1 MPAGRLPAPTGRSVH
16 AQRGASALTL
26 MLLMIA
32 LSAMLGLVEVG
43 YLYWSKRDLQK
54 TADLAALAGAQRLDT
69 CNAAGTDNAAA
80 RGNAFDDNAF
90 NGTFQVRCGY
100 WNVQSPNSPLVAA
113 DATHPLNAVAVEL
126 SRGALPMFGKVEAMP
141 QVRASAAARRA
152 APVVAFSAGAKLLN
166 VDGSAPLQQLL
177 STVGVDLSNSEVASY
192 RGLAQLKL
200 TPRGL
205 LEALGIPVSSNLS
218 VGELNGLLTQSQVSV
233 GQLLQVM
240 AALANQQQLAGVD
253 LSVLQQRLAS
263 ANLDSAQLQLGS
275 NDATTGLFAS
285 VVAPDGDANS
295 ALDVQL
301 NALDVLGSAIS
312 VGNGHNAVNV
322 QQLKLL
328 GAVTAQASIVEPASI
343 GIGPV
348 GTTAYNAQVR
358 VRLDIDTDQLA
369 LLSPVIKL
377 LGIRLHLPIYIDAV
391 DGYARLKDVDCAST
405 PKRANFDVLSS
416 ISNICVGK
424 PTGDWR
430 STRELC
436 SAANLGSE
444 QLVKLFGL
452 NVLTDRI
459 VLPVLQSQDNL
470 WVPEGGTG
478 SVAPNSLQVGTL
490 LSNLT
495 DALFNTLGKLFQSSG
510 STSDTATGLATQYLE
525 ATRKSSGAYDPQ
537 AVVNALRDGT
547 GGLGALGDW
556 QTTIVKCDSVLGI
569 VCKSQ
574 QGSVWEGF
582 LNTTTI
588 KGGLVGGLLD
598 VLGLTSCSGLVA
610 GLAYNTCVR
619 DNLAKFLTTRPGGLG
634 DANYNPQAGTGAC
647 TTVLCV
653 LLKPVID
660 ATLRPL
666 LNGVGALLGT
676 TLDQVLGLQLG
687 RTDVRVDSIQCH
699 AAQLVR

>member
-1 MPAGRLPAPTGRSVH
+1 MRAGRRTAPT
-16 AQRGASALTL
+16 QRGASALTL

-32 LSAMLGLVEVG
+32 LSAMLGLVEIG

-80 RGNAFDDNAF
+80 RGNAFQDNAF
-90 NGTFQVRCGY
+90 NGTFQARCGF
-100 WNVQSPNSPLVAA
+100 WNIQAPDAPLVAA
-113 DATHPLNAVAVEL
+113 DASHPLNAVEVEL
-126 SRGALPMFGKVEAMP
+126 RRGALPMFGMVDSMP
-141 QVRASAAARRA
+141 QVRASAVARRA

-166 VDGSAPLQQLL
+166 VDGAAPLQQLL
-177 STVGVDLSNSEVASY
+177 RTVGVDLGNTEVASY

-205 LEALGIPVSSNLS
+205 LQALGIPVSSDLTL
-218 VGELNGLLTQSQVSV
+218 GELNGLLTRSQISV

-253 LSVLQQRLAS
+253 LSVLQRRLAA
-263 ANLDSAQLQLGS
+263 ANLDSAQLRLGS
-275 NDATTGLFAS
+275 DDATAGLFAS
-285 VVAPDGDANS
+285 LVAPDGDANS

-301 NALDVLGSAIS
+301 DALDLLGSAIS
-312 VGNGHNAVNV
+312 VGNGQHAVQV
-322 QQLKLL
+322 QQLNLL
-328 GAVTAQASIVEPASI
+328 GAVTAQASIVEPASM

-369 LLSPVIKL
+369 LISPVIKL

-405 PKRANFDVLSS
+405 PQRANFDVLSS
-416 ISNICVGK
+416 ISNICIGK
-424 PTGDWR
+424 PGGDWR

-436 SAANLGSE
+436 STANLGNE

-459 VLPVLQSQDNL
+459 VVPVLQSQDNL
-470 WVPEGGTG
+470 WVAEGGTG

-495 DALFNTLGKLFQSSG
+495 DAMFNALGKLFQSSG
-510 STSDTATGLATQYLE
+510 SASDTASGLATQYLE
-525 ATRKSSGAYDPQ
+525 ATRKSNGAYDPQ
-537 AVVNALRDGT
+537 AVVTALRDGT

-556 QTTIVKCDSVLGI
+556 QTTIVKCDNVLGV

-574 QGSVWEGF
+574 PGSVWEGF

-588 KGGLVGGLLD
+588 SSGLVGGLLD

-610 GLAYNTCVR
+610 GLAYNSCVR
-619 DNLAKFLTTRPGGLG
+619 DNLAKYLQTRPGGLG
-634 DANYNPQAGTGAC
+634 DTNYNPQAGTGTC
-647 TTVLCV
+647 NTVLCV
-653 LLKPVID
+653 LLKPVMD

-666 LNGVGALLGT
+666 LNGVGTLLGT

-687 RTDVRVDSIQCH
+687 RTDVRVEDIQCH

>member
-1 MPAGRLPAPTGRSVH
+1 MRAGRRTAPT
-16 AQRGASALTL
+16 QRGASALTL

-32 LSAMLGLVEVG
+32 LSAMLGLVEIG

-69 CNAAGTDNAAA
+69 CNSAGTDNAAA
-80 RGNAFDDNAF
+80 RGNAFQDNAF
-90 NGTFQVRCGY
+90 NGTFQARCGF
-100 WNVQSPNSPLVAA
+100 WNIQAPDAPLVPS
-113 DATHPLNAVAVEL
+113 HPLNAVEVEL
-126 SRGALPMFGKVEAMP
+126 RRGALPMFGMVDSMP
-141 QVRASAAARRA
+141 QVRASAVARRA

-166 VDGSAPLQQLL
+166 VDGAAPLQQLL
-177 STVGVDLSNSEVASY
+177 RTVGVDLGNTEVASY

-205 LEALGIPVSSNLS
+205 LQALGIPVSSDLTL
-218 VGELNGLLTQSQVSV
+218 GELNGLLTRSQISV

-253 LSVLQQRLAS
+253 LSVLQRRLAA
-263 ANLDSAQLQLGS
+263 ANLDSAELRLGS
-275 NDATTGLFAS
+275 DDATAGLFAS
-285 VVAPDGDANS
+285 LVAPDGDANS

-301 NALDVLGSAIS
+301 DALDLLGSAIS
-312 VGNGHNAVNV
+312 VGNGQHAVQV
-322 QQLKLL
+322 QQLNLL
-328 GAVTAQASIVEPASI
+328 GAVTAQASIVEPASM

-369 LLSPVIKL
+369 LISPVIKL

-391 DGYARLKDVDCAST
+391 DGYARLKEVDCAST
-405 PKRANFDVLSS
+405 PQRANFDVLSS
-416 ISNICVGK
+416 ISNICIGK
-424 PTGDWR
+424 PGGDWR

-436 SAANLGSE
+436 STANLGNE

-459 VLPVLQSQDNL
+459 VVPVLQSQDNL
-470 WVPEGGTG
+470 WVAEGGTG

-495 DALFNTLGKLFQSSG
+495 DAMFNALGKLFQSSG
-510 STSDTATGLATQYLE
+510 SASDTASGLATQYLE
-525 ATRKSSGAYDPQ
+525 ATRKSNGAYDPQ
-537 AVVNALRDGT
+537 AVVTALRDGT

-556 QTTIVKCDSVLGI
+556 QTTIVKCDNVLGV

-574 QGSVWEGF
+574 PGSVWEGF

-588 KGGLVGGLLD
+588 SSGLVGGLLD

-610 GLAYNTCVR
+610 GLAYNSCVR
-619 DNLAKFLTTRPGGLG
+619 DNLAKYLQTRPGGLG
-634 DANYNPQAGTGAC
+634 DTNYNPQAGTGTC
-647 TTVLCV
+647 NTVLCV
-653 LLKPVID
+653 LLKPVMD

-666 LNGVGALLGT
+666 LNGVGTLLGT

-687 RTDVRVDSIQCH
+687 RTDVRVEDIQCH